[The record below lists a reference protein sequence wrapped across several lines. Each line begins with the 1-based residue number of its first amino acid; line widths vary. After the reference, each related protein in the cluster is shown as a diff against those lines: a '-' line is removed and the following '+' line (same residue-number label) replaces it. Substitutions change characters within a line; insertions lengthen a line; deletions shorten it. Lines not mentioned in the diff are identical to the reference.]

1 METPKEANIFHVNLT
16 EKDVKI
22 LYDAIDKYKANEESV
37 EHLHHLKRIFF
48 AMMMESNYHAA
59 DSV

>member
-22 LYDAIDKYKANEESV
+22 LYDAIDKYKVNEESV
-37 EHLHHLKRIFF
+37 EQLHHLKRIFF
-48 AMMMESNYHAA
+48 AMIMESNYHAA

>member
-1 METPKEANIFHVNLT
+1 METPREANIFHVNLT
-16 EKDVKI
+16 DNDVKI
-22 LYDAIDKYKANEESV
+22 LYDAIDKYKPDEESV

-48 AMMMESNYHAA
+48 AMIMESNYNAA